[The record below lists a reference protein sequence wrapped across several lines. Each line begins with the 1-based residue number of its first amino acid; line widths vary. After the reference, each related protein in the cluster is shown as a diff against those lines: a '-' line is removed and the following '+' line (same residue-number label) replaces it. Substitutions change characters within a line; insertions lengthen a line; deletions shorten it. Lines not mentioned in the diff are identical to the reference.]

1 MKSDER
7 QKKESTPWITQTF
20 DPKSEQRVRV
30 PVFGETWCRAM
41 PAEDALITLETRA
54 ETLGK
59 VTARPDANTAGCV
72 SFESVCCLPALGA
85 NDWTTTP

>member
-59 VTARPDANTAGCV
+59 VTADPLSFNEYCATRKPDTQSPCHPQWQSAH
-72 SFESVCCLPALGA
+72 
-85 NDWTTTP
+85 